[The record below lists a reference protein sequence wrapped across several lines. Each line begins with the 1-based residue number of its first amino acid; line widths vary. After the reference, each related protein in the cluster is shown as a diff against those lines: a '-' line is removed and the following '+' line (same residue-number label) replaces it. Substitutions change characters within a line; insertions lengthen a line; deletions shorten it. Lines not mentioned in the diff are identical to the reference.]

1 MKICFK
7 TPSKQI
13 LEFRKVGF
21 EVSLCHRD
29 GRKCVG
35 KFQGFGLVSGKLLKV
50 NFYML
55 YRSIEPQCISRLL
68 ITGEYD
74 AAKRV
79 LAKRFRKSNV
89 ICLLCNYVD

>member
-1 MKICFK
+1 M
-7 TPSKQI
+7 Q
-13 LEFRKVGF
+13 G
-21 EVSLCHRD
+21 SLCHRD
-29 GRKCVG
+29 GRKRVG
-35 KFQGFGLVSGKLLKV
+35 KFQGFGMTGRKKLKV

-55 YRSIEPQCISRLL
+55 YRSIEPQCISRSL

-89 ICLLCNYVD
+89 ICLMCNYVDSSKIMQNSETALAL

>member
-1 MKICFK
+1 MFGVCSWLDKKFATVYMFTADLREDRVK

-35 KFQGFGLVSGKLLKV
+35 KFQGFGLVSGKSSK
-50 NFYML
+50 
-55 YRSIEPQCISRLL
+55 
-68 ITGEYD
+68 
-74 AAKRV
+74 
-79 LAKRFRKSNV
+79 
-89 ICLLCNYVD
+89 

>member
-1 MKICFK
+1 MLKAAKKSPERKCSACVVGETKSLRLCICLQQIYVKICVK

-35 KFQGFGLVSGKLLKV
+35 KFQGFGLVSGKSSK
-50 NFYML
+50 
-55 YRSIEPQCISRLL
+55 
-68 ITGEYD
+68 
-74 AAKRV
+74 
-79 LAKRFRKSNV
+79 
-89 ICLLCNYVD
+89 